1 MPLNQ
6 LQKNPNKDTMNYIKA
21 ICTAFQTM
29 IIYNEN
35 LSEEIKWLLLIKNVR
50 VLQFTLQFQKACFK
64 TRLFCVESGKLKIK

>member
-6 LQKNPNKDTMNYIKA
+6 LLKNPNKDIMNYIKA

-35 LSEEIKWLLLIKNVR
+35 LSEEIKWLLLIKNDTITVSES
-50 VLQFTLQFQKACFK
+50 
-64 TRLFCVESGKLKIK
+64 LF